1 MGEIMDKETAIKLI
15 QVIVDSLENNPSQF
29 NFEINVVGTSVV
41 NKAPGIGMAVNA
53 SGGGLGSTT
62 IGLQS
67 SVSASDVKISQ
78 KRANKEI
85 QRQIT
90 ELTTNL
96 RAIIDELKKP
106 KPDENKIK
114 GFFQSLVGKWIPDVI
129 TKTIGGILAAF
140 GIKLVGG

>member
-15 QVIVDSLENNPSQF
+15 QVIVDSLENNTSQF